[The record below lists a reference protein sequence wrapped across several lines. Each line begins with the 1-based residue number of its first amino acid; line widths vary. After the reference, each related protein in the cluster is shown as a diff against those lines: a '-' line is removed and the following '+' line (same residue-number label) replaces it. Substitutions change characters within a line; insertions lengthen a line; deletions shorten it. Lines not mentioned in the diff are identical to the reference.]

1 VPAAAP
7 SSRFG
12 DEPGEP
18 PRRAGICAHLLPQ
31 LNRLY
36 GVYAGNFNV
45 PPDPAEAIP
54 HGKMTSFGD
63 PLPR

>member
-1 VPAAAP
+1 
-7 SSRFG
+7 
-12 DEPGEP
+12 
-18 PRRAGICAHLLPQ
+18 LLPQ

-36 GVYAGNFNV
+36 GVYAANFNV